1 VTPGCAGANP
11 ELETDMPTITTFLT
25 YDNQAE
31 EAVRLYLSTFEN
43 GRIVTTS
50 RYPEGGPAPAGSVLS
65 LTFELFGQT
74 FIALNGGPS
83 FSFTQGISLFVQ
95 CETQEQIDRY
105 WSKLTA
111 NGAEGKEV
119 QCGWLVD
126 KFGLSWQI
134 VPRILGDLLQDK
146 DKAKAARAMAAMMKM
161 KKLDIAAL
169 KRAHDGG

>member
-1 VTPGCAGANP
+1 MSRRRPTNQRI

-31 EAVRLYLSTFEN
+31 EAARLYLSTFEE
-43 GRIVTTS
+43 GRIVATS

-83 FSFTQGISLFVQ
+83 FSFAQGISLFVQ
-95 CETQEQIDRY
+95 CDTQEQIDRY
-105 WSKLTA
+105 WSKLT
-111 NGAEGKEV
+111 AEGKEV

-126 KFGLSWQI
+126 KFGVSWQI
-134 VPRILGDLLQDK
+134 VPRVLGELLQDK
-146 DKAKAARAMAAMMKM
+146 DKAKAGRAMAAMMKM

-169 KRAHDGG
+169 KRAHDGE

>member
-1 VTPGCAGANP
+1 
-11 ELETDMPTITTFLT
+11 MPTITTFLT
-25 YDNQAE
+25 YDDQAE
-31 EAVRLYLSTFEN
+31 EAVQLYLSTFEN

-74 FIALNGGPS
+74 FIALNGGSS
-83 FSFTQGISLFVQ
+83 FSFAQGISLFVQ
-95 CETQEQIDRY
+95 CDTQEQIDRY

-111 NGAEGKEV
+111 GGKEV

-126 KFGLSWQI
+126 KFGVSWQI

-146 DKAKAARAMAAMMKM
+146 DKAKAGRAMAAMMKM

-169 KRAHDGG
+169 ERAHDGA